1 MSYTGKDV
9 SIILPWIREEGAK
22 KCLEAVKKYAPDAE
36 VVSEYD
42 PDRIGPAKMI
52 AKLTAKTTR
61 PIVCFLADDTV
72 PMPGFLDAALQ
83 AMETLPDGWGVVG
96 LNDYDGRELGA
107 HWVAHKKILPLLD
120 GEFHYTGYGH
130 CFGSNE
136 LTDRAKELG
145 KYVKAWDAAIE
156 HNNPVLQGDDYT
168 GDPMLVAVYG
178 ADGNKADDR
187 KLYWKR
193 KRARLKK
200 IAIGFPL
207 VDDTVPVQFFT
218 SFACMQKPTE
228 YTLLLPEFPHGPWT
242 GSIADAR
249 NSLVAQAL
257 HEGASY
263 LMMADTDQVYP
274 QDALTKLLSHK
285 VDICGVR
292 VHSRWF
298 PYAPVFYRGTVGKYQ
313 FIPNEE
319 MYSGKLVEID
329 ATGTGCLLLN
339 MEIFDRLEPPWFKF
353 SMNREKPVGEDI
365 YFCHKA
371 REAGIKIYV
380 DTSIEV
386 GHLATVEI
394 NETLHKLCQKM
405 AKTEE

>member
-1 MSYTGKDV
+1 MLSNKISV
-9 SIILPWIREEGAK
+9 IIPVVRPES
-22 KCLEAVKKYAPDAE
+22 AVKCIESIKKHLPGAE
-36 VVSEYD
+36 IITRVD
-42 PDRIGPAKMI
+42 HDRIGCPKMVNQLNRE
-52 AKLTAKTTR
+52 ATR
-61 PIVCFLADDTV
+61 EWIMFLGDDTELTEDFEQALEPAINKIGWGV
-72 PMPGFLDAALQ
+72 IGLNTEPMNCKAHWMAHRNMLNI
-83 AMETLPDGWGVVG
+83 LPDGVFFPEDYQHCYCDDELYDVANENGRWAFAEGALVKHHHPINHG
-96 LNDYDGRELGA
+96 KMDEFYTDAYTNDR
-107 HWVAHKKILPLLD
+107 LD
-120 GEFHYTGYGH
+120 H
-130 CFGSNE
+130 
-136 LTDRAKELG
+136 DRRT
-145 KYVKAWDAAIE
+145 Y
-156 HNNPVLQGDDYT
+156 HQ
-168 GDPMLVAVYG
+168 
-178 ADGNKADDR
+178 R
-187 KLYWKR
+187 KR
-193 KRARLKK
+193 KRLNK

-207 VDDTVPVQFFT
+207 VNDTVPVPFFT
-218 SFACMQKPTE
+218 SFACMQKPVE
-228 YTLLLPEFPHGPWT
+228 YTLLFPEVSHGPWT

-257 HEGASY
+257 QDGASY

-285 VDICGVR
+285 VDICGVK

-298 PYAPVFYRGTVGKYQ
+298 PYAPVFYRGSVGKYQ

-329 ATGTGCLLLN
+329 ATGTGCLLIN

-353 SMNREKPVGEDI
+353 DMNKGNPVGEDI

-386 GHLATVEI
+386 GHLATMEI

-405 AKTEE
+405 AKTED